1 VSTHPTVQ
9 PLEYPVTALIVG
21 VDDEVYTQLADQLSE
36 DGQLELIRAATHESP
51 QKIAAHRGATVVVQQ
66 FTEADLSPSPPN
78 YQRIRDFHDSEVCRD
93 IPILAL
99 IPAMDA
105 TIVAGLLQ
113 SGADVVLPSPI
124 DPELL
129 KMQMHTLARIYFD
142 RIELESLR
150 QALHK
155 SRARLHEAREQ
166 VKQLVE
172 QDELTGLFTPQRFAL
187 MYNIEWQ
194 RAMRE
199 TNPIALLTV
208 EIDRFDDYSAHYG
221 KQVANDCLRQVA
233 HAVVGCLSRTT
244 DVVARDEGSGFTVL
258 LPNTPVSGGIKVGA
272 AIHQAVQALRLVY
285 NEEDASDC
293 VTISLGLVTTS
304 PMVRHTAQ
312 MLRLAA
318 AKALANAKSKG
329 GNQLACEAI

>member
-1 VSTHPTVQ
+1 MQ
-9 PLEYPVTALIVG
+9 PAIIT
-21 VDDEVYTQLADQLSE
+21 
-36 DGQLELIRAATHESP
+36 
-51 QKIAAHRGATVVVQQ
+51 
-66 FTEADLSPSPPN
+66 
-78 YQRIRDFHDSEVCRD
+78 
-93 IPILAL
+93 
-99 IPAMDA
+99 
-105 TIVAGLLQ
+105 GLLQ
-113 SGADVVLPSPI
+113 SGAEVVLQSPI

-129 KMQMHTLARIYFD
+129 KTQMRALARIYFD

-155 SRARLHEAREQ
+155 SRKRLNEARQQ

-172 QDELTGLFTPQRFAL
+172 LDALTGLFTPQRFAL
-187 MYNIEWQ
+187 LYDIEWQ

-199 TNPIALLTV
+199 TNPIALLVV
-208 EIDRFDDYSAHYG
+208 EIDRFDDYRAHYG
-221 KQVANDCLRQVA
+221 KQVADDCLRQVA
-233 HAVVGCLSRTT
+233 HALLGCLSRTT
-244 DVVARDEGSGFTVL
+244 DIAARGEGGEFTVL

-272 AIHQAVQALRLVY
+272 AIHQAVQSLRLLH
-285 NEEDASDC
+285 NESNNDDC

-318 AKALANAKSKG
+318 AKALSNAKSKG

>member
-1 VSTHPTVQ
+1 MQLV
-9 PLEYPVTALIVG
+9 EYPVTALIVG
-21 VDDEVYTQLADQLSE
+21 VGKADYNALAKQLSG
-36 DGQLELIRAATHESP
+36 DGQLELIHATDNDSP
-51 QKIAAHRGATVVVQQ
+51 QKIAAHRGVTVVVQQ
-66 FTEADLSPSPPN
+66 LPETDLIPN
-78 YQRIRDFHDSEVCRD
+78 ISNHQVIRNYDSEVCRD

-99 IPAMDA
+99 IPTLRPA
-105 TIVAGLLQ
+105 IVTGLIQ
-113 SGADVVLPSPI
+113 SGAEVVLQLPI

-129 KMQMHTLARIYFD
+129 KTQMRSLARIYFD

-155 SRARLHEAREQ
+155 SRKRLNQAREQ

-172 QDELTGLFTPQRFAL
+172 QDALTGLFTPQRFAL
-187 MYNIEWQ
+187 LYDVEWQ

-199 TNPIALLTV
+199 TTPIALLV
-208 EIDRFDDYSAHYG
+208 IEIDRFDDYCAHYG
-221 KQVANDCLRQVA
+221 KKVADDCLRQVA
-233 HAVVGCLSRTT
+233 HALLSCLSRTT
-244 DVVARDEGSGFTVL
+244 DIAARDEGEGFIVL

-272 AIHQAVQALRLVY
+272 AIHQCVQTLRLLH
-285 NEEDASDC
+285 NETNNNDC

-318 AKALANAKSKG
+318 AKALSNAKSKG

>member
-1 VSTHPTVQ
+1 VQ

-21 VDDEVYTQLADQLSE
+21 VDDEIFTQLSEQLSE
-36 DGQLELIRAATHESP
+36 DGQLELIHAGINDSP
-51 QKIAAHRGATVVVQQ
+51 QKIAAHRGATVIVQQ
-66 FTEADLSPSPPN
+66 LTIADLASTDPN
-78 YQRIRDFHDSEVCRD
+78 YQMIRDYHHSEVCRD
-93 IPILAL
+93 IPILTL
-99 IPAMDA
+99 IPSMDT
-105 TIVAGLLQ
+105 TIAAGLLQ
-113 SGADVVLPSPI
+113 SGADVVLQSPI
-124 DPELL
+124 DPKLL
-129 KMQMHTLARIYFD
+129 KMQMHKLARIYFD

-155 SRARLHEAREQ
+155 SRTRLNEAREQ

-172 QDELTGLFTPQRFAL
+172 LDNLTGLFTPQRFAL
-187 MYNIEWQ
+187 MYDIEWQ

-199 TNPIALLTV
+199 TNPIALLTI
-208 EIDRFDDYSAHYG
+208 EIDRFDDYCAHYG

-258 LPNTPVSGGIKVGA
+258 LPNTPVSGGVKVGA

-285 NEEDASDC
+285 NEKDATDC